1 MNSLRVS
8 LVDIALQWERTFGN
22 APSITSALSEFDAA
36 ALLGCSVEEY
46 SECMR
51 GSTTVRRGYDFIFR
65 GQRYQVKGNRP
76 SGKRGSAVTWVPK
89 ATNYEWDFLVW
100 VLYDQGYKIQEA
112 WQWEVGAYMKQF
124 DAITRLS
131 PAHLRLGT
139 RLA

>member
-1 MNSLRVS
+1 MTSLRAS
-8 LVDIALQWERTFGN
+8 LVEIALQWESAFGN
-22 APSITSALSEFDAA
+22 APSITPALSEFDAA
-36 ALLGCSVEEY
+36 VLLGCSVEEY

-51 GSTTVRRGYDFIFR
+51 GSTTVQRGYDFMFH
-65 GQRYQVKGNRP
+65 GKRYQVKGNRS

-100 VLYDQGYKIQEA
+100 VLYDRLYQIQEA
-112 WQWEVGAYMKQF
+112 WQWDVAAYVKQF

-131 PAHLRLGT
+131 PAHLRFGT